1 MAKLAN
7 RFKLF
12 FIYVIIFNFSFLYNQ
27 NIEKITI
34 LDVNV
39 NGNIRIADEDI
50 LRSARLWPG
59 KNIDLEDIQN
69 SIKFLWKLGRFS
81 DVQIFIENETI
92 NGIELMID
100 VKESPILNKITFK
113 GNKKISKKTLEEKVS
128 LKAGQILSEDLIFNS
143 VQDIKTIYLEDH
155 YHAVDISTFR
165 QKGELEYSDDL
176 TFIINEGIKYK
187 VKSIE
192 FIGNEIFSDK
202 KLIKQFEEIKIKKWY
217 LPWRGKYDFQKLT
230 SDQNL
235 LKSFYLQRGFYD
247 FSINDVSVELIP
259 EIKGIKIV
267 IDVYEGS
274 KYYVNEINW
283 DGNEIISDADLNKE
297 LGIVPGDIFNK
308 EEFDIALADNVTSKY
323 RDIGYFYSQITPE
336 ILPAISNDSLT
347 YLDINFS
354 IIENEIVN
362 IRKILIGRNTKTHE
376 NVIRR
381 RLHFYPG
388 EIFNQNKLIDALR
401 DIMMLN
407 YFQNVFP
414 NVKPIDENNIDIV
427 IDVEEKQTGQAQFS
441 MGYNGYYGFT
451 GGGAFEFPN
460 FRGRGQNLSISY
472 QRGMNASSS
481 FNQPSYTTQQN
492 QANNSSYQNM
502 SFSFIDPGVF
512 DTRNLF
518 GVSINYTERGR
529 GQSYLP
535 FDIYSVSGSARWGRQ
550 FKWPD
555 RFFQGTWILSSSS
568 SRYFATSSSDL
579 TNYFGENISNSI
591 VTSEG
596 SPYFETSGR
605 SFSQIITRDSRNHPE
620 FPSIGSKFVWKS
632 TLAGSILGGDEDYH
646 KHEFEFN
653 WFNPVIGKLV
663 LHQKMKTG
671 IIKKIFTASN
681 ERSIIPPS
689 TKFFLGGSGI
699 PYGEMLRG
707 YQDNT
712 VGPYGSTRP
721 RGGNIIIK
729 YSAELR
735 YQFSDA
741 PTVYALVFSEV
752 GNVWTDFDV
761 IDPFDLKKSAGIGI
775 RTYMPMIGLL
785 GFDMGYGFD
794 DTTYDGDK
802 LPQGWNYHILFGMP
816 F

>member
-1 MAKLAN
+1 MN
-7 RFKLF
+7 RFSK
-12 FIYVIIFNFSFLYNQ
+12 IYFLIIIFNFSFLYSQ
-27 NIEKITI
+27 NIEKIKI
-34 LDVNV
+34 LDVKV
-39 NGNIRIADEDI
+39 NGNIRIAEEDI
-50 LRSARLWPG
+50 LRSARLWPS
-59 KNIDLEDIQN
+59 KKIDIEDIQK

-81 DVQIFIENETI
+81 DIQIFIEEETI
-92 NGIELMID
+92 KGIKLIID
-100 VKESPILNKITFK
+100 VKESPILNKVIFR
-113 GNKKISKKTLEEKVS
+113 GNKKVSKKTLEDKIS
-128 LKAGQILSEDLIFNS
+128 LKTGQLLSEDLIFNAI
-143 VQDIKTIYLEDH
+143 QEIKNIYLDDH
-155 YHAVDISTFR
+155 YHAVQIETAR
-165 QKGELEYSDDL
+165 TKGDLEYSDDL
-176 TFIINEGIKYK
+176 TFIIREGKKYK
-187 VKSIE
+187 IKNIN
-192 FIGNEIFSDK
+192 FTGNDNYSDK
-202 KLIKQFEEIKIKKWY
+202 ILIKQFDETKIKKWY
-217 LPWRGKYDFQKLT
+217 FPWRGKYDYDKMMI
-230 SDQNL
+230 DQDL
-235 LKSFYLQRGFYD
+235 LKSFYLKNGFFD
-247 FSINDVSVELIP
+247 F
-259 EIKGIKIV
+259 EISKFNILLNEKTKGIE
-267 IDVYEGS
+267 IDFEIYEGS
-274 KYYVNEINW
+274 KYHVNNINW
-283 DGNEIISDADLNKE
+283 NGNIIVSDSDLNAE
-297 LGIVPGDIFNK
+297 LGIKKGDVFNK
-308 EEFDIALADNVTSKY
+308 ENFDISLSENVTSRY

-336 ILPAISNDSLT
+336 IMPAIIEDDSLT

-362 IRKILIGRNTKTHE
+362 IRKILIGGNNKTHE

-414 NVKPIDENNIDIV
+414 NVKPIDEKNIDII

-481 FNQPSYTTQQN
+481 FNQPTYTQQTQN
-492 QANNSSYQNM
+492 NNSSYQNM

-555 RFFQGTWILSSSS
+555 RFFQGTWVLSSSS
-568 SRYFATSSSDL
+568 SRYFSTSVSDL

-591 VTSEG
+591 IASEG
-596 SPYFETSGR
+596 NPYFETSGR

-620 FPSIGSKFVWKS
+620 FPSIGSKFIWKS

-653 WFNPVIGKLV
+653 WFNPIIGKLV
-663 LHQKMKTG
+663 MHQKMKTG
-671 IIKKIFTASN
+671 VIKKLFSSNN

-721 RGGNIIIK
+721 RGGNIILK
-729 YSAELR
+729 YSLELR
-735 YQFSDA
+735 YQFSEA
-741 PTVYALVFSEV
+741 PTVYGLLFSEV
-752 GNVWTDFDV
+752 GNVWTDFSV
-761 IDPFDLKKSAGIGI
+761 VDPFDLKRSAGIGI

>member
-1 MAKLAN
+1 MN
-7 RFKLF
+7 RFSK
-12 FIYVIIFNFSFLYNQ
+12 IYFLIIVFNFSFLYSQ
-27 NIEKITI
+27 NIEKIKI
-34 LDVNV
+34 LDVKV
-39 NGNIRIADEDI
+39 NGNIRIAEEDI
-50 LRSARLWPG
+50 LRSARLWPS
-59 KNIDLEDIQN
+59 KEIDIEDIQK

-81 DVQIFIENETI
+81 DIQIFIEEETI
-92 NGIELMID
+92 KGIKLIID
-100 VKESPILNKITFK
+100 VKESPILNKVIFR
-113 GNKKISKKTLEEKVS
+113 GNKKVSKKTLEDKIS
-128 LKAGQILSEDLIFNS
+128 LKTGQLLSEDLIFNAI
-143 VQDIKTIYLEDH
+143 QEIKNIYLDDH
-155 YHAVDISTFR
+155 YHAVQIETAR
-165 QKGELEYSDDL
+165 TKGDLEYSDDL
-176 TFIINEGIKYK
+176 TFIIREGKKYK
-187 VKSIE
+187 IKNIN
-192 FIGNEIFSDK
+192 FTGNDNYSDK
-202 KLIKQFEEIKIKKWY
+202 ILIKQFDETKIKKWY
-217 LPWRGKYDFQKLT
+217 FPWRGKYDYDKMMI
-230 SDQNL
+230 DQDL
-235 LKSFYLQRGFYD
+235 LKSFYLKNGFFD
-247 FSINDVSVELIP
+247 F
-259 EIKGIKIV
+259 EISKFNILLNEKTKGIE
-267 IDVYEGS
+267 IDFEIYEGS
-274 KYYVNEINW
+274 KYHVNNINW
-283 DGNEIISDADLNKE
+283 NGNIIVSDSDLNAE
-297 LGIVPGDIFNK
+297 LGIKKGDVFNK
-308 EEFDIALADNVTSKY
+308 ENFDISLSENVTSRY

-336 ILPAISNDSLT
+336 IMPAIIEDDSLT

-362 IRKILIGRNTKTHE
+362 IRKILIGGNNKTHE

-414 NVKPIDENNIDIV
+414 NVKPIDEKNIDII

-481 FNQPSYTTQQN
+481 FNQPTYTQQTQN
-492 QANNSSYQNM
+492 NNSSYQNM

-555 RFFQGTWILSSSS
+555 RFFQGTWVLSSSS
-568 SRYFATSSSDL
+568 SRYFSTSVSDL

-591 VTSEG
+591 ITSEG
-596 SPYFETSGR
+596 NPYFETSGR

-620 FPSIGSKFVWKS
+620 FPSIGSKFIWKS

-653 WFNPVIGKLV
+653 WFNPIIGKLV
-663 LHQKMKTG
+663 MHQKMKTG
-671 IIKKIFTASN
+671 VIKKLFSSDN

-721 RGGNIIIK
+721 RGGNIILK
-729 YSAELR
+729 YSLELR
-735 YQFSDA
+735 YQFSEA
-741 PTVYALVFSEV
+741 PTVYGLLFSEV
-752 GNVWTDFDV
+752 GNVWTDFSV
-761 IDPFDLKKSAGIGI
+761 VDPFDLKRSAGIGI

>member
-1 MAKLAN
+1 VN
-7 RFKLF
+7 RFSK
-12 FIYVIIFNFSFLYNQ
+12 IYFLIIIFNFSFLYSQ
-27 NIEKITI
+27 NIEKIKI
-34 LDVNV
+34 LDVKV
-39 NGNIRIADEDI
+39 NGNIRIAEEDI
-50 LRSARLWPG
+50 LRSARLWPS
-59 KNIDLEDIQN
+59 KEIDIEDIQK

-81 DVQIFIENETI
+81 DIQIFIEEETI
-92 NGIELMID
+92 KGIKLIID
-100 VKESPILNKITFK
+100 VKESPILNKVIFR
-113 GNKKISKKTLEEKVS
+113 GNKKVSKKTLEDKIS
-128 LKAGQILSEDLIFNS
+128 LKTGQLLSEDLIFNAI
-143 VQDIKTIYLEDH
+143 QEIKNIYLDDH
-155 YHAVDISTFR
+155 YHAVQIETAR
-165 QKGELEYSDDL
+165 TKGDLEYSDDL
-176 TFIINEGIKYK
+176 TFIIREGKKYK
-187 VKSIE
+187 IKNIN
-192 FIGNEIFSDK
+192 FTGNDNYSDK
-202 KLIKQFEEIKIKKWY
+202 ILIKQFDETKIKKWY
-217 LPWRGKYDFQKLT
+217 LPWRGKYDYDKMMI
-230 SDQNL
+230 DQDL
-235 LKSFYLQRGFYD
+235 LKSFYLKNGFFD
-247 FSINDVSVELIP
+247 F
-259 EIKGIKIV
+259 EISKFNILLNEKTKGIE
-267 IDVYEGS
+267 IDFEIYEGS
-274 KYYVNEINW
+274 KYHVNNINW
-283 DGNEIISDADLNKE
+283 NGNIIVSDSDLNAE
-297 LGIVPGDIFNK
+297 LGIKKGDVFNK
-308 EEFDIALADNVTSKY
+308 EDFDISLSENVTSRY

-336 ILPAISNDSLT
+336 IMPAIIEDDSLT

-362 IRKILIGRNTKTHE
+362 IRKILIGGNNKTHE

-414 NVKPIDENNIDIV
+414 NVKPIDEKNIDII

-481 FNQPSYTTQQN
+481 FNQPTYTQQTQN
-492 QANNSSYQNM
+492 NNSSYQNM

-555 RFFQGTWILSSSS
+555 RFFQGTWVLSSSS
-568 SRYFATSSSDL
+568 SRYFSTSVSDL

-591 VTSEG
+591 ITSEG
-596 SPYFETSGR
+596 NPYFETSGR

-620 FPSIGSKFVWKS
+620 FPSIGSKFIWKS

-653 WFNPVIGKLV
+653 WFNPIIGKLV
-663 LHQKMKTG
+663 MHQKMKTG
-671 IIKKIFTASN
+671 VIKKLFSSDN

-721 RGGNIIIK
+721 
-729 YSAELR
+729 
-735 YQFSDA
+735 
-741 PTVYALVFSEV
+741 
-752 GNVWTDFDV
+752 
-761 IDPFDLKKSAGIGI
+761 
-775 RTYMPMIGLL
+775 
-785 GFDMGYGFD
+785 
-794 DTTYDGDK
+794 
-802 LPQGWNYHILFGMP
+802 
-816 F
+816 

>member
-1 MAKLAN
+1 MN
-7 RFKLF
+7 RFSKFVF
-12 FIYVIIFNFSFLYNQ
+12 FIILFIVSFLVSQ
-27 NIEKITI
+27 DIEKINV
-34 LDVNV
+34 LDVQV
-39 NGNIRIADEDI
+39 NGNIRISDEDI

-59 KNIDLEDIQN
+59 KKIDIEDIQN
-69 SIKFLWKLGRFS
+69 SIKYLWKLGRFS
-81 DVQIFIENETI
+81 DIQIFVDEETI
-92 NGIELMID
+92 NGIKLILD
-100 VKESPILNKITFK
+100 VKESPILNNVIFK
-113 GNKKISKKTLEEKVS
+113 GNKKLSKNTLKDKID
-128 LKAGQILSEDLIFNS
+128 LQTGQILSEDIIFNAMLELKNIYIDENFHS
-143 VQDIKTIYLEDH
+143 VIIDTIR
-155 YHAVDISTFR
+155 T
-165 QKGELEYSDDL
+165 KGELEYSENL
-176 TFIINEGIKYK
+176 TFLIQEGKKYK
-187 VKSIE
+187 VKKII
-192 FIGNEIFSDK
+192 FNGNDIFSDK
-202 KLIKQFEEIKIKKWY
+202 VLIKQFDETKIKKWY
-217 LPWRGKYDFQKLT
+217 LPWRGKYDFEKMKN
-230 SDQNL
+230 DQGL
-235 LKSFYLQRGFYD
+235 LKSFYVRNGYYD
-247 FSINDVSVELIP
+247 FEINKVDVALNDQT
-259 EIKGIKIV
+259 KGIEVMFEI
-267 IDVYEGS
+267 YEGP
-274 KYYVNEINW
+274 KYFVRDVNW
-283 DGNEIISDADLNKE
+283 DGNYIISDIELSNE
-297 LGIVPGDIFNK
+297 LGMKKGDVFNK
-308 EEFDIALADNVTSKY
+308 EDFEIALSENVTSKY

-336 ILPAISNDSLT
+336 IIPVSLDDSQERQI
-347 YLDINFS
+347 DINFS
-354 IIENEIVN
+354 IVENQIVN
-362 IRKILIGRNTKTHE
+362 IRKILIGGNKKTHE

-427 IDVEEKQTGQAQFS
+427 IDLEEKQTGQAQFS

-481 FNQPSYTTQQN
+481 FNQPTYSQQA
-492 QANNSSYQNM
+492 QSNNSSYQNM

-535 FDIYSVSGSARWGRQ
+535 FDIYSISGSARWGRQ

-555 RFFQGTWILSSSS
+555 RFFQGTWIISSSN
-568 SRYFATSSSDL
+568 SRYFATSVSDL
-579 TNYFGENISNSI
+579 TNYFGDNVSNSI
-591 VTSEG
+591 VNSDG
-596 SPYFETSGR
+596 NPYFETSGR

-620 FPSIGSKFVWKS
+620 FPSLGSKFIWKS

-646 KHEFEFN
+646 KHEFELN
-653 WFNPVIGKLV
+653 WFNPIIGKLV
-663 LHQKMKTG
+663 MHQKMKMG
-671 IIKKIFTASN
+671 VIKKIFTSTN

-729 YSAELR
+729 YSLELR
-735 YQFSDA
+735 YQFSEA
-741 PTVYALVFSEV
+741 PTVYGLLFSEV
-752 GNVWTDFDV
+752 GNVWTDFSIV
-761 IDPFDLKKSAGIGI
+761 DPFDLKRSAGIGI

>member
-1 MAKLAN
+1 MN
-7 RFKLF
+7 RFSK
-12 FIYVIIFNFSFLYNQ
+12 IYFLIIIFNFSFLYSQ
-27 NIEKITI
+27 NIEKIKI
-34 LDVNV
+34 LDVKV
-39 NGNIRIADEDI
+39 NGNIRIAEEDI
-50 LRSARLWPG
+50 LRSARLWPS
-59 KNIDLEDIQN
+59 KKIDIEDIQK

-81 DVQIFIENETI
+81 DIQIFIEEETI
-92 NGIELMID
+92 KGIKLIID
-100 VKESPILNKITFK
+100 VKESPILNKVIFR
-113 GNKKISKKTLEEKVS
+113 GNKKVSKKTLEDKIS
-128 LKAGQILSEDLIFNS
+128 LKTGQLLSEDLIFNAI
-143 VQDIKTIYLEDH
+143 QEIKNIYLDDH
-155 YHAVDISTFR
+155 YHAVQIETAR
-165 QKGELEYSDDL
+165 TKGDLEYSDDL
-176 TFIINEGIKYK
+176 TFIIREGKKYK
-187 VKSIE
+187 IKNIN
-192 FIGNEIFSDK
+192 FTGNDNYSDK
-202 KLIKQFEEIKIKKWY
+202 ILIKQFDETKIKKWY
-217 LPWRGKYDFQKLT
+217 FPWRGKYDYDKMMI
-230 SDQNL
+230 DQDL
-235 LKSFYLQRGFYD
+235 LKSFYLKNGFFD
-247 FSINDVSVELIP
+247 F
-259 EIKGIKIV
+259 EISKFNILLNEKTKGIE
-267 IDVYEGS
+267 IDFEIYEGS
-274 KYYVNEINW
+274 KYHVNNINW
-283 DGNEIISDADLNKE
+283 NGNIIVSDSDLNAE
-297 LGIVPGDIFNK
+297 LGIKKGDVFNK
-308 EEFDIALADNVTSKY
+308 ENFDISLSENVTSRY

-336 ILPAISNDSLT
+336 IMPAIIEDDSLT

-362 IRKILIGRNTKTHE
+362 IRKILIGGNNKTHE

-414 NVKPIDENNIDIV
+414 NVKPIDEKNIDII

-481 FNQPSYTTQQN
+481 FNQPTYTQQTQN
-492 QANNSSYQNM
+492 NNSSYQNM

-555 RFFQGTWILSSSS
+555 RFFQGTWVLSSSS
-568 SRYFATSSSDL
+568 SRYFSTSVSDL

-591 VTSEG
+591 ITSEG
-596 SPYFETSGR
+596 NPYFETSGR

-620 FPSIGSKFVWKS
+620 FPSIGSKFIWKS

-653 WFNPVIGKLV
+653 WFNPIIGKLV
-663 LHQKMKTG
+663 MHQKMKTG
-671 IIKKIFTASN
+671 VIKKLFSSDN

-721 RGGNIIIK
+721 RGGNIILK
-729 YSAELR
+729 YSLELR
-735 YQFSDA
+735 YQFSEA
-741 PTVYALVFSEV
+741 PTVYGLLFSEV
-752 GNVWTDFDV
+752 GNVWTDFSV
-761 IDPFDLKKSAGIGI
+761 VDPFDLKRSAGIGI

-802 LPQGWNYHILFGMP
+802 LPEGWNYHILFGMP